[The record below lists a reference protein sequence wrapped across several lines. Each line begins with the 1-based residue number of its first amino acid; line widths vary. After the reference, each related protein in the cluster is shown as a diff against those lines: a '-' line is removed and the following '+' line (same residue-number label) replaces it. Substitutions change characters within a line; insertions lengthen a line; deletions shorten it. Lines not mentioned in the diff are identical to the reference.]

1 MRATEYAL
9 CPRLTITYL
18 NMYKFLRLYRFYQ
31 GNSRNHTE
39 YRVNTV
45 TFMEHFRDDF
55 EPFVEDDVPF
65 DRHMANLRKSG
76 TFAGNDALVALARYL
91 KISIVIHQAGQPV
104 WQINGCSDDS
114 VSV

>member
-1 MRATEYAL
+1 MTV
-9 CPRLTITYL
+9 
-18 NMYKFLRLYRFYQ
+18 
-31 GNSRNHTE
+31 GNSRNHME

-45 TFMEHFRDDF
+45 AYMEHFRDDF

-65 DRHMANLRKSG
+65 DRHLALLRKSG

-104 WQINGCSDDS
+104 WQINGCSDDT
-114 VSV
+114 VS